1 MHSCGLTWTLCW
13 GCWPPSEWGAL
24 VWIGVDVVLGLLASQ
39 VECIRGMQGMSKI
52 VFISVPIA
60 RRPWNHPKANL
71 RPPAKDV
78 LL

>member
-1 MHSCGLTWTLCW
+1 M
-13 GCWPPSEWGAL
+13 
-24 VWIGVDVVLGLLASQ
+24 DVVLGLLASQ

-60 RRPWNHPKANL
+60 RRPWNHPKAKL